1 LSEQLHKIPMQKSLT
16 NMLFFVE
23 DLRIVNVKIGEI
35 SDLINTE
42 KVKQLEHFKILTT
55 TWELW

>member
-1 LSEQLHKIPMQKSLT
+1 
-16 NMLFFVE
+16 MLFFVE